1 MVTSISKATY
11 NIFRSSLGSKAP
23 PPLPSCV
30 VSKIHKQSAKINLW
44 ISQKNY
50 KHGGRVEDKYGLWNY
65 CKLFDRNNPVQEILP
80 IHSGTME
87 RTQVGE
93 WEASENFRAEKSK
106 QLLEEKARMDS
117 K

>member
-1 MVTSISKATY
+1 M
-11 NIFRSSLGSKAP
+11 
-23 PPLPSCV
+23 
-30 VSKIHKQSAKINLW
+30 
-44 ISQKNY
+44 
-50 KHGGRVEDKYGLWNY
+50 
-65 CKLFDRNNPVQEILP
+65 QEILP

-93 WEASENFRAEKSK
+93 WEASENFRAEKPK